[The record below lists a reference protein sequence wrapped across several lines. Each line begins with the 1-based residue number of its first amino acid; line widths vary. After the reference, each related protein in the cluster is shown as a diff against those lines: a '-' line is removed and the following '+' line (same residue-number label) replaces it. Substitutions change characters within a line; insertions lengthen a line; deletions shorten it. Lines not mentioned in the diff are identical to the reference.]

1 MADEK
6 RFAILIDADNIAPKY
21 IMSILNE
28 ISNKGTITYKR
39 IYGDWT
45 SSNAGSWKK
54 VLLKHSV
61 TPIQQYS
68 YTYGKNSTDSA
79 MIIDAMDILYGG
91 EVEGFALCSS
101 DSDFTRLAVRLREAG
116 KTVIGLGESKT
127 PAPFCSACNEFKF
140 LDRITDE
147 IDKPAKDDLF
157 DDKDSKEERDESK
170 SKKKKVSGKNDKKTV
185 SKTSDKSYDE
195 KSEEETAI
203 TPLEI
208 IETSLKDIILASG
221 DDISGIDI
229 AELGS
234 RLQKRH
240 PDFDTRNYGYSKF
253 SIFLKKFDYLSLE
266 HIGTSVN
273 VSLML
278 PEAGNSI
285 EKRIIEIVANAGTKG
300 INLGTLSS
308 EVHNE
313 FPNFSPKELGFS
325 KFEQFIRSI
334 DKVEVK
340 NAGPLNKKV
349 YIKP

>member
-21 IMSILNE
+21 IKSVLNE

-54 VLLKHSV
+54 VLLSHSL

-127 PAPFCSACNEFKF
+127 PAPFCAACNEFKF
-140 LDRITDE
+140 LDRITD
-147 IDKPAKDDLF
+147 D
-157 DDKDSKEERDESK
+157 DDKDEQKKKKKSED
-170 SKKKKVSGKNDKKTV
+170 SKKKTSGKQTAAKKEQTELPENDDL
-185 SKTSDKSYDE
+185 SAD
-195 KSEEETAI
+195 EETAI
-203 TPLEI
+203 TPLSK
-208 IETSLKDIILASG
+208 IEDSLKDIILASG
-221 DDISGIDI
+221 DETNGIDMG
-229 AELGS
+229 ELGS

-253 SIFLKKFDYLSLE
+253 SIFLKKFDYLAME
-266 HIGTSVN
+266 HIGTSIN
-273 VSLML
+273 VMLKVPDEDFSL
-278 PEAGNSI
+278 EN
-285 EKRIIEIVANAGTKG
+285 RIIEIVTEAGVRG

-313 FPNFSPKELGFS
+313 FPNFSPKEYGFS
-325 KFEQFIRSI
+325 KFEQYIRSI
-334 DKVEVK
+334 KRLEVK

-349 YIKP
+349 YIAE